1 MNHPRDIKAMT
12 TIQTSLVDEDEDH
25 SEEVLEVEVVDQVT
39 EDTTEESQAGAR
51 DQQVMILM
59 VLLAECDAWRM
70 VDMIIMDLTELRVMA
85 LHHV

>member
-1 MNHPRDIKAMT
+1 MT

-39 EDTTEESQAGAR
+39 EDTTEESQAGAS

-70 VDMIIMDLTELRVMA
+70 VDMIIMDLTELKVMA

>member
-1 MNHPRDIKAMT
+1 MT

-25 SEEVLEVEVVDQVT
+25 SEEVLEVEVVDQAT

-70 VDMIIMDLTELRVMA
+70 VDMIIMDLTELKVMA

>member
-1 MNHPRDIKAMT
+1 MT

-70 VDMIIMDLTELRVMA
+70 VDMIIMDLTELKVMA